1 MKDKLKK
8 IWEKHMD
15 VIALGITLFVLIG
28 VMLSL
33 SWVKHNK
40 EEDTPME
47 STSEE
52 EIKAKS
58 FDYKGHQYILFE
70 ETRSFGAS
78 SILHNPDCK
87 KCKFAQ

>member
-52 EIKAKS
+52 EIKAK
-58 FDYKGHQYILFE
+58 
-70 ETRSFGAS
+70 
-78 SILHNPDCK
+78 
-87 KCKFAQ
+87 